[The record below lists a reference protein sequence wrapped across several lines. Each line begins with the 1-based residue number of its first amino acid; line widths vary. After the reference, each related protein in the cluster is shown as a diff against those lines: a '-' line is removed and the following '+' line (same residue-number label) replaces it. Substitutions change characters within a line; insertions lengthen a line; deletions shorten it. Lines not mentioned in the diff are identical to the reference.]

1 MMAVSIAVAGCGSDG
16 TNGTDGADGSDGQ
29 PGTNGTDGADGS
41 DGQPGTDGTDGTDGS
56 DGQPGTDGTDG
67 RDFGE
72 VADVS
77 NDLTLELLVE
87 MGEPLVAVITD
98 VTVSSPPVVSFTVTT
113 QNGTPVV
120 GIDPPDIRGTFS
132 KLIAADDTAG
142 LRSHWVSYINSQE
155 TNDLIPPDDDPPA
168 IPNPPGTRQATRE
181 TGTVVDNG
189 DGTYVF
195 TYTTDPTTSTDP
207 AWEPDLTH
215 RSGLEIRIDDAINPD
230 NPTWDFVPDGSAVS
244 DTKNIADT
252 NLCNSC
258 HQRLALHGDGRF
270 TVEYCVTCHN
280 DQTRDQGFGENLD
293 MAHMVHAI
301 HAAELREAQEQ
312 TEGEFAY
319 KVLGRSVDDYSEVTY
334 PRPLV
339 DCAACHT
346 ASEDTPDG
354 DDWQTSV
361 ESLPCGG
368 CHVAGLTVGTPDATT
383 GLSVYSY
390 THNPLGAGS
399 FAGEQQDGACAT
411 QCHSS
416 GIADKHVNLLAE
428 AAKKFQ
434 YNIISVTDTD
444 EGDNTVIT
452 FSVSDPT
459 ADPPTNYDVE
469 AIGGPWDNPASRL
482 AIVIAWSTDDYT
494 NIDSGSG
501 ETNPIPPG
509 SPANRP
515 GSPAQVVSIDALN
528 SGNTTNI
535 GNNVFEVQSPVE
547 VPAGLTGDSLA
558 VGIEGHAGV
567 DVGGDPE
574 EEEIPVKGA
583 VSFFTIGPDPDDNPT
598 ARRQVV
604 DIDKCNDC
612 HGSLSLHGNNRTDN
626 IDLCVLCHNSNAT
639 DIRARQEA
647 IEGTFGNPP
656 PPPGAKHEE
665 SIDFKAM
672 IHAIHNGEETGLIV
686 YGFGGS
692 VHDYGHVTFPGQI
705 NNCMGCHVEDAFYP
719 TDDFRFA
726 TTTLSDPTMTVGR
739 TPAREVA
746 LADQEDDVNTT
757 PNAAACYSCHA
768 VNVSHVVNN
777 GGSFTATQDDDG
789 TLNPLTF
796 EDCTTC
802 HGPDRVAD
810 VAEVHD

>member
-1 MMAVSIAVAGCGSDG
+1 MIAVSLAAAGCGSDG
-16 TNGTDGADGSDGQ
+16 TNGTNGTNGADGADGAD
-29 PGTNGTDGADGS
+29 GTNGADGAEGADG
-41 DGQPGTDGTDGTDGS
+41 Q
-56 DGQPGTDGTDG
+56 DG
-67 RDFGE
+67 RDAGE

-77 NDLTLELLVE
+77 NDLALELLVE

-230 NPTWDFVPDGSAVS
+230 NPTWDFVPDGSTVS

-312 TEGEFAY
+312 TEGEFAF
-319 KVLGRSVDDYSEVTY
+319 KVLGRSVDDYSEVSY

-346 ASEDTPDG
+346 ASDDTPDG

-390 THNPLGAGS
+390 THNPEGGGS

-428 AAKKFQ
+428 AAQQFQ
-434 YNIISVTDTD
+434 YNILSVTDTD
-444 EGDNTVIT
+444 QGDTPSIT
-452 FSVSDPT
+452 FSITDPT
-459 ADPPTNYDVE
+459 QDPPTAYDLSE
-469 AIGGPWDNPASRL
+469 IDGPWDTAKWGGSTRL
-482 AIVIAWSTDDYT
+482 AVVIAWSTDDYT
-494 NIDSGSG
+494 NRESGSE
-501 ETNPIPPG
+501 ETNPLPPG

-515 GSPAQVVSIDALN
+515 GSPAQVVSIDPLSDLAGADN
-528 SGNTTNI
+528 GDGTYTVTSDI
-535 GNNVFEVQSPVE
+535 E
-547 VPAGLTGDSLA
+547 VPVLLTGDSLT
-558 VGIEGHAGV
+558 VGIEGHPAV
-567 DVGGDPE
+567 DLNGDDE
-574 EEEIPVKGA
+574 GEEIPVKGA
-583 VSFFTIGPDPDDNPT
+583 TAFFTIGPDPDDDPT

-604 DIDKCNDC
+604 DIDKCNNC
-612 HGSLSLHGNNRTDN
+612 HGSLSLHGSNRTDN
-626 IDLCVLCHNSNAT
+626 IDLCVTCHNSNAT

-692 VHDYGHVTFPGQI
+692 VHDYSHVTFPGQI
-705 NNCMGCHVEDAFYP
+705 NNCMGCHLEGTFYP
-719 TDDFRFA
+719 TDDFRWA
-726 TTTLSDPTMTVGR
+726 TTTLSDPTETTGR
-739 TPAREVA
+739 TPARAAA

-768 VNVSHVVNN
+768 SNVSHVVNN
-777 GGSFTATQDDDG
+777 GGSFIATQTDDG
-789 TLNPLTF
+789 LLDPLVF

-802 HGPDRVAD
+802 HSEGRVGD
-810 VAEVHD
+810 VGEVHR